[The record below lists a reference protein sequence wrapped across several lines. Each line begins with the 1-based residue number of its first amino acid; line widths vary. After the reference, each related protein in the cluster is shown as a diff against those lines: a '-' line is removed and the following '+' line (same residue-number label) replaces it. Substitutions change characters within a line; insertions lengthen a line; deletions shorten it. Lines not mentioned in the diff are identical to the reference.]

1 VRKLD
6 PAEVYRIGIFVNAH
20 SVMQHVSRLVVM
32 FDNVLCY
39 GIGVELDNSLT
50 NQLTVSQVADWS
62 PCRLVNLPKC
72 MMENLVYIISLM
84 CDFQQIILDRCYNEI
99 GDLRISTIKIA
110 IMRSRLVIGQ
120 LGCSNNPLCMISC

>member
-6 PAEVYRIGIFVNAH
+6 PAEVYRIGILVNAR
-20 SVMQHVSRLVVM
+20 SVMQHVSRLMVM

-50 NQLTVSQVADWS
+50 NQLAVSQVADWS
-62 PCRLVNLPKC
+62 PCRLVNSPKC
-72 MMENLVYIISLM
+72 LMENLVYTISLM
-84 CDFQQIILDRCYNEI
+84 CDFQQIILDRYYNEI

-110 IMRSRLVIGQ
+110 IMRSCLVIGQ
-120 LGCSNNPLCMISC
+120 LGCSNNPLCMIS